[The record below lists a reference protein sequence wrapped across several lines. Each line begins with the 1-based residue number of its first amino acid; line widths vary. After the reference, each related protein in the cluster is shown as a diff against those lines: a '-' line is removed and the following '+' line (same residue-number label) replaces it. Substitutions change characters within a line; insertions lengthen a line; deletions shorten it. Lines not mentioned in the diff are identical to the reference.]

1 MEIVTNKVGSW
12 RQQMYLVAPVLL
24 LVFLGALL
32 FMHRA
37 GVSVQSL
44 LDIVT
49 RVVKEGAP
57 FALMACGGSLVIAAG
72 SIDLSVVGTV
82 AVSGAI
88 FAALTQLGAHP
99 LLAASAC
106 MIWGLAVGLLLGF
119 VITKTR
125 CPALIMSWSVGV
137 IGLLSA
143 VLFGG
148 SGAVRGTP
156 SSIPLGFVTA
166 ADFWAFPSLGFV
178 SALACVFASAL
189 ILNWSNFPTFCCAV
203 GADRK
208 AALYA
213 GIDTKKVQLSAFA
226 INGLLCAIAG
236 IFWALLANSAV
247 SSEHVGKELVVIA
260 VAVLGGTSLSGGYL
274 SLWSV
279 IASAFFWSAAKTL
292 VDSLDLGLVGSLQS
306 EAASGIFALVLIGVV
321 LVFSRNLVSYE
332 GSIFYRQKSSEGND
346 APAA

>member
-1 MEIVTNKVGSW
+1 MDIVINRLVSW

-24 LVFLGALL
+24 VIFLLALL
-32 FMHRA
+32 FMHRS
-37 GVSVQSL
+37 GVSVQAF
-44 LDIVT
+44 LDIIT

-57 FALMACGGSLVIAAG
+57 FALMACGSSLVIAAG

-88 FAALTQLGAHP
+88 FAVLTQLTVP
-99 LLAASAC
+99 PVLAGLTC
-106 MIWGLAVGLLLGF
+106 MIWGLAIGLCLGA
-119 VITKTR
+119 VITHTR

-137 IGLLSA
+137 IGLLAA

-148 SGAVRGTP
+148 LGIVRGTP

-166 ADFWAFPSLGFV
+166 ADFWDFPSTGFS
-178 SALACVFASAL
+178 SAIACVVASTFV
-189 ILNWSNFPTFCCAV
+189 LNWSNFPTFCCAV

-213 GIDTKKVQLSAFA
+213 GIDTKKVQRSAFA
-226 INGLLCAIAG
+226 INGLLCAVAG

-247 SSEHVGKELVVIA
+247 STEHVGKELTVIA

-279 IASAFFWSAAKTL
+279 VASAFFWSAAKTL

-306 EAASGIFALVLIGVV
+306 EAASGIFALVLIAVV

-332 GSIFYRQKSSEGND
+332 GSVSYRQKSME
-346 APAA
+346 AE

>member
-1 MEIVTNKVGSW
+1 
-12 RQQMYLVAPVLL
+12 
-24 LVFLGALL
+24 
-32 FMHRA
+32 
-37 GVSVQSL
+37 
-44 LDIVT
+44 LDILT

-72 SIDLSVVGTV
+72 SIDLSIVGTV

-88 FAALTQLGAHP
+88 FAVLTQLGLHP
-99 LLAASAC
+99 LVASGAC
-106 MIWGLAVGLLLGF
+106 MLWGLGVGLLLGV

-125 CPALIMSWSVGV
+125 CPALILSWSVGV

-148 SGAVRGTP
+148 SGIVRGTP

-166 ADFWAFPSLGFV
+166 ADFWDFPSIGFV
-178 SALACVFASAL
+178 SALGCVFASAL
-189 ILNWSNFPTFCCAV
+189 ILNWTNFPTFCCAV

-213 GIDTKKVQLSAFA
+213 GIDTKKVQCSAFA
-226 INGLLCAIAG
+226 VNGLLCAIAG
-236 IFWALLANSAV
+236 IFWTLLANSAV

-306 EAASGIFALVLIGVV
+306 EAASGIFALVLIAVV

-332 GSIFYRQKSSEGND
+332 GSVFYRQKSPEASDVGS
-346 APAA
+346 A

>member
-1 MEIVTNKVGSW
+1 MDIVINRLVSW

-24 LVFLGALL
+24 VIFLCALI
-32 FMHRA
+32 FMHRS
-37 GVSVQSL
+37 GVSPQAA
-44 LDIVT
+44 LDIIT

-57 FALMACGGSLVIAAG
+57 FALMACGSSLVIAAG
-72 SIDLSVVGTV
+72 SIDLSVAGSV
-82 AVSGAI
+82 AISGAI
-88 FAALTQLGAHP
+88 FATLTQLTVP
-99 LLAASAC
+99 PILAGLVS
-106 MIWGLAVGLLLGF
+106 IIFGLAIGWCLGAI
-119 VITKTR
+119 ITQTR

-137 IGLLSA
+137 LGLLAA

-148 SGAVRGTP
+148 LQVVRGTP

-166 ADFWAFPSLGFV
+166 PDFWDFPSLGFV
-178 SALACVFASAL
+178 SALACVLVSTFV
-189 ILNWSNFPTFCCAV
+189 LNWSNFPTYCCAV

-213 GIDTKKVQLSAFA
+213 GIDTKKVQRSAFA
-226 INGLLCAIAG
+226 LNGLLCAVAG
-236 IFWALLANSAV
+236 IFFALLANSAV
-247 SSEHVGKELVVIA
+247 STEHVGKELIVIA

-279 IASAFFWSAAKTL
+279 VASAFFWSAAKTF

-306 EAASGIFALVLIGVV
+306 EAASGIFALVLIAVV

-332 GSIFYRQKSSEGND
+332 GSVFYRQKSME
-346 APAA
+346 AE